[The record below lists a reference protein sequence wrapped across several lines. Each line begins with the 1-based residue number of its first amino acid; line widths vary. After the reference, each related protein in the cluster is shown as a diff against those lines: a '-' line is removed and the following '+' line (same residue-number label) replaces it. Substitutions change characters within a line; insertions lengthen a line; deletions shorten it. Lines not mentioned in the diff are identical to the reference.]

1 MKLLVIGASGL
12 VGGKVAQKA
21 RSMGMDVSGTYN
33 LRRPPPGIPC
43 SKLDVADHKSV
54 LGIVSK
60 ESPDA
65 VINASALHDAGYC
78 ERHPQASH
86 AVNSWAVADLTKACV
101 ETGAKLIHLSTARV
115 FDGSK
120 KSYSERDAAAPLGAY
135 GSSKLAGEEV
145 AIAWGQSVVRTSAV
159 YGWAPAEL
167 AGERSSSGKGANFA
181 LRLLKSLSAGK
192 KSSAATCQHA
202 TYTLADWLA
211 ESLLAVAESREIG
224 LFHAAGAHCQSG
236 YEFAV
241 QLAEAF
247 GHDRDLVVPAG
258 PAQPAQTTHWCLDS
272 SRIWGMLGVSHP
284 SIGKALGIMRG
295 QVGRGAPELLGGR

>member
-86 AVNSWAVADLTKACV
+86 AVNSWAVADPDKGV
-101 ETGAKLIHLSTARV
+101 RR
-115 FDGSK
+115 DGRK
-120 KSYSERDAAAPLGAY
+120 VDPPFY
-135 GSSKLAGEEV
+135 
-145 AIAWGQSVVRTSAV
+145 RT
-159 YGWAPAEL
+159 
-167 AGERSSSGKGANFA
+167 
-181 LRLLKSLSAGK
+181 RL
-192 KSSAATCQHA
+192 
-202 TYTLADWLA
+202 
-211 ESLLAVAESREIG
+211 
-224 LFHAAGAHCQSG
+224 
-236 YEFAV
+236 
-241 QLAEAF
+241 
-247 GHDRDLVVPAG
+247 
-258 PAQPAQTTHWCLDS
+258 
-272 SRIWGMLGVSHP
+272 
-284 SIGKALGIMRG
+284 
-295 QVGRGAPELLGGR
+295 